1 MLSTNRKD
9 LRHNFVVNVFDG
21 AFFGLA
27 IGFASFSTIIPLF
40 VSQLTQSAILIG
52 LIPAI
57 HSVGWQFPQLFLAKK
72 VSTLSRQ
79 KPFTLVMT
87 INERIPFLGL
97 AIVAYFLH
105 KMPVIAAL
113 IIIYLLLIWQGLGAG
128 FTANSWMILIGKVI
142 PAQNRATFFGTQS
155 AAANLL
161 ASVGALIAGAILEEF
176 YPDKG
181 FAICFALASVFMTI
195 SWFALSLTRESSS
208 IIASDNTKNDG
219 SSRNI
224 INILKSDR
232 KFLGFLVSRIFTQFA
247 LMASSFY
254 IVYGS
259 LYLNM
264 SDGYAGIMTSILL
277 ITQVIANP
285 IFGWLADHWGHRQVL
300 ILGAFA
306 ALIASGIAWFVP
318 TLTWFPLIMV
328 FAGIG
333 STIFWTIGLA
343 YTLEFGNDQNRP
355 TYVGILNTLG
365 APAAILAPLI
375 GGWIADVKD
384 YSMTFLVS
392 IVFSLLTIVILILIE
407 RSKQDSGTVDA
418 Q

>member
-1 MLSTNRKD
+1 MQTTSRKD

-21 AFFGLA
+21 AFFGFA

-87 INERIPFLGL
+87 VNERIPFLGL
-97 AIVAYFLH
+97 AIVAFFLQ
-105 KMPVIAAL
+105 KLPVIAAL

-128 FTANSWMILIGKVI
+128 LTANSWMILIGKVI
-142 PAQNRATFFGTQS
+142 PTQNRATFFGTQS

-161 ASVGALIAGAILEEF
+161 ASVGALIAGAILEKF
-176 YPDKG
+176 YPNKG
-181 FAICFALASVFMTI
+181 FAICFALAAFFMAI
-195 SWFALSLTRESSS
+195 SWFALSLTRETSSVV
-208 IIASDNTKNDG
+208 ASKITEGDQKST
-219 SSRNI
+219 NI
-224 INILKSDR
+224 LNILKSDR

-259 LYLNM
+259 LYLKM

-285 IFGWLADHWGHRQVL
+285 IFGWLADH
-300 ILGAFA
+300 
-306 ALIASGIAWFVP
+306 
-318 TLTWFPLIMV
+318 
-328 FAGIG
+328 
-333 STIFWTIGLA
+333 
-343 YTLEFGNDQNRP
+343 
-355 TYVGILNTLG
+355 
-365 APAAILAPLI
+365 
-375 GGWIADVKD
+375 
-384 YSMTFLVS
+384 
-392 IVFSLLTIVILILIE
+392 
-407 RSKQDSGTVDA
+407 
-418 Q
+418 